1 LAPAGDGVC
10 AATGE
15 VPITTKATSKNSPD
29 LIDAVISFLPKPD
42 FPKLNFQRRP
52 RPPSPRVT
60 SDTPDYFH

>member
-15 VPITTKATSKNSPD
+15 LAIATKAASKNSPD
-29 LIDAVISFLPKPD
+29 LIDAIIPFLQKSD

-52 RPPSPRVT
+52 QPPSPA
-60 SDTPDYFH
+60 